1 MYLARTVKLKRQ
13 KMPNIG
19 EDVEQLEIS
28 RAARARL
35 NVASTLEVPLGVSG
49 EAKRADYLWATNPLP
64 GTCSTEMHT
73 SMHEKHVKDSYGG
86 VTCKRQNMEGTQI
99 PINRGMNKP

>member
-49 EAKRADYLWATNPLP
+49 EAKRADYL
-64 GTCSTEMHT
+64 
-73 SMHEKHVKDSYGG
+73 
-86 VTCKRQNMEGTQI
+86 
-99 PINRGMNKP
+99 

>member
-28 RAARARL
+28 RPAPARL
-35 NVASTLEVPLGVSG
+35 NVASTLKS
-49 EAKRADYLWATNPLP
+49 RWACLVKPNVRIIYDPPTHSP
-64 GTCSTEMHT
+64 GTCSTQMHI
-73 SMHEKHVKDSYGG
+73 SMHEKYVKDSYGG
-86 VTCKRQNMEGTQI
+86 VICKRQNMEGTQI